1 MNCPHCHAYLSDV
14 TYEGVSI
21 HTCNGCG
28 GEFIGPKELSC
39 IVNKRETVFGQH
51 LKKLVEHHKPIFGKL
66 DEEIDHDMKCPGCK
80 HNMKPMNYAGDT
92 AVCVDRCDKCGGM
105 WLDHEELEKI
115 QLITEHWQDRAPSQL
130 KTIAGKLEQSR
141 IEAAEKTSKV
151 FRGSRFSFVNA
162 LINRLLEAA

>member
-66 DEEIDHDMKCPGCK
+66 DEEIDRDMKCPGCK
-80 HNMKPMNYAGDT
+80 HDMKPMNYAGDT